1 MLCPILIV
9 ERVLSLLFGS
19 LPIVFPGEVDIAKF
33 SSSAVNPDVL
43 NRAACHKRCK
53 EYETTT
59 ESELVSVML

>member
-1 MLCPILIV
+1 MFCPVLII
-9 ERVLSLLFGS
+9 ERVLPALLCS
-19 LPIVFPGEVDIAKF
+19 LPIVFPGEVDFAKF
-33 SSSAVNPDVL
+33 PSSAVNPDVL